1 MMSKP
6 HPSSLLKITH
16 LPASSAN
23 NSFYTAHVD
32 NTLTRL
38 LIVDL
43 HTYNTT
49 TNNYTTSFPRPV
61 QTHTFQLPARCRG
74 GAVHRLVANGSD
86 AVTGITW
93 DGNSYNYEL
102 AEGKPVR
109 QGNVTCGERVKIDR
123 KGVVRLDVEWSS
135 AVVVTLDCC

>member
-49 TNNYTTSFPRPV
+49 ANNYTTSFPRPV
-61 QTHTFQLPARCRG
+61 ESHTFQLPACCRG

-93 DGNSYNYEL
+93 DGDSYNYEL

-123 KGVVRLDVEWSS
+123 KGFVRLDVEWSS
-135 AVVVTLDCC
+135 AVVVTLDC